1 MVLESKIY
9 NFLIFFHRRKVD
21 LCQYNNNYKNFEKE
35 EHRIK
40 KPSTVKP
47 NEKNNNKTNG
57 KSFKGKGAW
66 K

>member
-1 MVLESKIY
+1 ME
-9 NFLIFFHRRKVD
+9 

-40 KPSTVKP
+40 KPSTTKP
-47 NEKNNNKTNG
+47 NEKNNIKTNG
-57 KSFKGKGAW
+57 KSFKGKGVW